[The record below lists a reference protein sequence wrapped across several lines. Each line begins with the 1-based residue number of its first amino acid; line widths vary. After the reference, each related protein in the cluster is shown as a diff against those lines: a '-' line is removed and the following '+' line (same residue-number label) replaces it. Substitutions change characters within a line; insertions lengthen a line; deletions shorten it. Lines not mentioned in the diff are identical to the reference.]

1 MNSIKQSQS
10 NDEAQ
15 FLIRTFFKQIGLGKI
30 IHQINFKRYTPIS
43 PLMMIKWLMT
53 TIFHVTVRNQT
64 LISPPGRPVIF

>member
-30 IHQINFKRYTPIS
+30 ILNCK
-43 PLMMIKWLMT
+43 IK
-53 TIFHVTVRNQT
+53 
-64 LISPPGRPVIF
+64 

>member
-30 IHQINFKRYTPIS
+30 IHQINFKRHTPIS
-43 PLMMIKWLMT
+43 PLM
-53 TIFHVTVRNQT
+53 
-64 LISPPGRPVIF
+64 

>member
-43 PLMMIKWLMT
+43 PLMMW
-53 TIFHVTVRNQT
+53 F
-64 LISPPGRPVIF
+64 PVNKIDNLNRDFFVLCHD